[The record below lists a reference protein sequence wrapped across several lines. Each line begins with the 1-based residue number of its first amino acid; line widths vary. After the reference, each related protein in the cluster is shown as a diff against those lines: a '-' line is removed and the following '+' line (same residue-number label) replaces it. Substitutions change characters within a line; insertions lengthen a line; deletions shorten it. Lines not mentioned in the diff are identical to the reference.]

1 MISPSLAPSPAPT
14 STPAIDGLKRY
25 QSLQASLDLIDQG
38 YTLID
43 ENLNMVAWNLPFL
56 TLLDFPIEMA
66 YVGAPFESF
75 IRFNA
80 ERGEYGD
87 GDRERYVHE
96 RMEAARVFS
105 SHDME
110 RTRPNGT
117 VLRVRGMPIPD
128 HGFVTLYSDVTA
140 QRRAEAQIQQHNA
153 LLETRVAARTA
164 ELNARNEQLREANL
178 ANEQIASSLR
188 RSEQQMRLITD
199 SIPALVAYFD
209 SDRTYRYVNR
219 GYKDW
224 FGLDPAAPQ
233 SVSAREFLGLDTYTR
248 IKPNVSRALRGEP
261 VTFEYEVRTVNGRN
275 LVARTS
281 LIPEVAPDG
290 SVAGCF
296 ELTFDITDQRRSHEL
311 MVQAKKMDALGQ
323 LTGGLAHD
331 FNNILTVILGNL
343 TALADEPTA
352 KPHVPEFINP
362 AIEAARRVSELIKN
376 LLSFSRKHPVETS
389 VVDINRLI
397 ATVADL
403 VKRSLPETI
412 TLQTSLAA
420 AAQSARLDAN
430 QLQNALINLILN
442 ARDATDGRGT
452 ITIACIAESLTV
464 QQAEVLHLPSGPYV
478 CVQVSDNGCGMDAA
492 TKARVFEPFFT
503 TKGTGQGSGLG
514 MSMVYGFARQS
525 GGTVDI
531 ASEPGTGTT
540 VTLWLP
546 SEGAHSSQMA
556 QQGNDSGQLKA
567 QPNQDLALLVEDDA
581 NVRKIVRRLLLDLGF
596 AVLEAETGAEAMQIL
611 DQTPGIRLLL
621 SDIVMPGGV
630 DGRQVARHAMERGQI
645 SKIILMSGY
654 APDSQD
660 VPGIP
665 LLAKPFTKAQLAALI
680 LGATP

>member
-1 MISPSLAPSPAPT
+1 MISPSLATIAAPV
-14 STPAIDGLKRY
+14 SDSLKRY
-25 QSLQASLDLIDQG
+25 QSLQAGLDLIDQG

-56 TLLDFPIEMA
+56 TLLDFPAQMA

-87 GDRERYVHE
+87 GDREYYVRE
-96 RMEAARVFS
+96 RVQAARVFA

-128 HGFVTLYSDVTA
+128 HGFVTLYSDVTR
-140 QRRAEAQIQQHNA
+140 QRHAETQIQQQNA
-153 LLETRVAARTA
+153 LLETRVAERTA
-164 ELNARNEQLREANL
+164 ELSTRNEQLREANL
-178 ANEQIASSLR
+178 ANEQIALSLH

-199 SIPALVAYFD
+199 SIPALVGYFG

-224 FGLDPAAPQ
+224 FGLDTAAPQ
-233 SVSAREFLGLDTYTR
+233 SVSARDFLGLDTYTR
-248 IKPNVSRALRGEP
+248 IKPNVTRALNGEA
-261 VTFEYEVRTVNGRN
+261 VTFEYDVRTVNGRN

-281 LIPEVAPDG
+281 LIPEIAPDG

-362 AIEAARRVSELIKN
+362 AIEAARRVSDLIKN
-376 LLSFSRKHPVETS
+376 LLSFSRKHPVQTS
-389 VVDINRLI
+389 VVEINQLVT
-397 ATVADL
+397 TVTDL
-403 VKRSLPETI
+403 VKRSLPDTI
-412 TLQTSLAA
+412 TLQTRLALIPLA
-420 AAQSARLDAN
+420 ARLDAN

-452 ITIACIAESLTV
+452 ITISCTAESLNP
-464 QQAEVLHLPSGPYV
+464 QQAEVLHLPSGAYV
-478 CVQVSDNGCGMDAA
+478 CVQVSDDGCGMDAA

-531 ASEPGTGTT
+531 ASEPGSGTCI
-540 VTLWLP
+540 TLWLP
-546 SEGAHSSQMA
+546 CE
-556 QQGNDSGQLKA
+556 NDPHAASAPPDDDSLPPKA
-567 QPNQDLALLVEDDA
+567 RADQDLALLVEDDA

-596 AVLEAETGAEAMQIL
+596 AVLEAETGAEALHIL
-611 DQTPGIRLLL
+611 DQTSGIRLLL

-630 DGRQVARHAMERGQI
+630 DGRQVARHALHKGRI
-645 SKIILMSGY
+645 PKIILMSGY
-654 APDSQD
+654 APDSQE
-660 VPGIP
+660 VMGIP

-680 LGATP
+680 LGVTL

>member
-1 MISPSLAPSPAPT
+1 MISPTPT
-14 STPAIDGLKRY
+14 QTSAPAIDGLKRY

-56 TLLDFPIEMA
+56 ALLDFPLDMA

-87 GDRERYVHE
+87 GDRERQVHE
-96 RMEAARVFS
+96 RVQAARVFA

-128 HGFVTLYSDVTA
+128 HGFVTLYSDVTV

-153 LLETRVAARTA
+153 MLEIKVAARTA
-164 ELNARNEQLREANL
+164 ELSTLNDQLRQANQT
-178 ANEQIASSLR
+178 NEQIASSLR

-199 SIPALVAYFD
+199 SIPALVGYFG

-224 FGLDPAAPQ
+224 FGLDTAAPQ
-233 SVSAREFLGLDTYTR
+233 SVSARDFLGLDTYTR
-248 IKPNVSRALRGEP
+248 IKPNVTRALNGEA
-261 VTFEYEVRTVNGRN
+261 VTFEYDVRTVNGRN

-281 LIPEVAPDG
+281 LIPEIAANG
-290 SVAGCF
+290 SVVGCF

-362 AIEAARRVSELIKN
+362 AIEAARRVSDLIKN
-376 LLSFSRKHPVETS
+376 LLSFSRKHPVQTS
-389 VVDINRLI
+389 VVEINQLVT
-397 ATVADL
+397 TVTDL
-403 VKRSLPETI
+403 VKRSLPNTI
-412 TLQTSLAA
+412 TLQTSLAPVA
-420 AAQSARLDAN
+420 LAARLDAN

-452 ITIACIAESLTV
+452 ITISCTAESLNP
-464 QQAEVLHLPSGPYV
+464 QQAEVLHLPSGAYV

-531 ASEPGTGTT
+531 TSEPGSGTCI
-540 VTLWLP
+540 TLWLP
-546 SEGAHSSQMA
+546 CE
-556 QQGNDSGQLKA
+556 NDLQATSAPPDASLQPAKA
-567 QPNQDLALLVEDDA
+567 RADQDLALLVEDDA

-596 AVLEAETGAEAMQIL
+596 AVLEAETGAEALRIV

-630 DGRQVARHAMERGQI
+630 DGRQVARHAMQRGRI
-645 SKIILMSGY
+645 PKIILMSGY

-680 LGATP
+680 LGVTL

>member
-1 MISPSLAPSPAPT
+1 MISPSPAPDPT
-14 STPAIDGLKRY
+14 SAIDSLKRY
-25 QSLQASLDLIDQG
+25 QSLQAGLDLIDQG
-38 YTLID
+38 FTLID
-43 ENLNMVAWNLPFL
+43 ENLRMVAWNQPFL
-56 TLLDFPIEMA
+56 TLLEFPAEMA
-66 YVGAPFESF
+66 YVGAPFDSF

-80 ERGEYGD
+80 ERGEYGN
-87 GDRERYVHE
+87 GDREHYVQE
-96 RMEAARVFS
+96 RVQAARLFS

-110 RTRPNGT
+110 RARPNGT
-117 VLRVRGMPIPD
+117 VLRVRGMPVPG

-140 QRRAEAQIQQHNA
+140 QRRAEALIQQHNA
-153 LLETRVAARTA
+153 LLESRVAERTA
-164 ELNARNEQLREANL
+164 ELSASNAQLHL
-178 ANEQIASSLR
+178 ANQANEEIASSLR

-209 SDRTYRYVNR
+209 RDRTYRYVNR

-224 FGLDPAAPQ
+224 FGLDPDAPQ

-248 IKPNVSRALRGEP
+248 IKPNIARALNGEA
-261 VTFEYEVRTVNGRN
+261 VTFEYDVRTINGRN

-281 LIPEVAPDG
+281 LIPEVAADG

-343 TALADEPTA
+343 TALADEPTV

-362 AIEAARRVSELIKN
+362 AIEAAQRVSELIKD

-389 VVDINRLI
+389 VVDINQLVM
-397 ATVADL
+397 AVAKL
-403 VKRSLPETI
+403 VGRSLPDTVK
-412 TLQTSLAA
+412 LHASLAP
-420 AAQSARLDAN
+420 QTLSARLDAN

-442 ARDATDGRGT
+442 ARDATEGRGD
-452 ITIACIAESLTV
+452 IAIRCTAEALTP
-464 QQAEVLHLPSGPYV
+464 QQAEVLHLPSGAYV
-478 CVQVSDNGCGMDAA
+478 RVQVSDNGCGMDAA
-492 TKARVFEPFFT
+492 TQARVFEPFFT
-503 TKGTGQGSGLG
+503 TKSPGQGSGLG

-531 ASEPGTGTT
+531 SSEPGVGTS

-546 SEGAHSSQMA
+546 SEDGNPDEMA
-556 QQGNDSGQLKA
+556 QQGNALAQPKA
-567 QPNQDLALLVEDDA
+567 QPDQDLALLVEDDA
-581 NVRKIVRRLLLDLGF
+581 NVRRIVRRLLLDLGF
-596 AVLEAETGAEAMQIL
+596 AVLEAETGAEALHIL

-630 DGRQVARHAMERGQI
+630 DGRQVARHAMQRGQI

-680 LGATP
+680 REATP

>member
-1 MISPSLAPSPAPT
+1 MISPTPT
-14 STPAIDGLKRY
+14 QTSAPAIDGLKRY

-56 TLLDFPIEMA
+56 ALLDFPLEMA
-66 YVGAPFESF
+66 FVGAPFESF

-87 GDRERYVHE
+87 GDRERQVHE
-96 RMEAARVFS
+96 RMQAASVFS

-140 QRRAEAQIQQHNA
+140 QRRAEAQIRQHNA
-153 LLETRVAARTA
+153 MLEVRVAERTA
-164 ELNARNEQLREANL
+164 ELSTLNDQLRQANQ

-209 SDRTYRYVNR
+209 SDRIYRYVNR

-224 FGLDPAAPQ
+224 FGLDTAAPQ
-233 SVSAREFLGLDTYTR
+233 SVSARAFLGLDTYTR
-248 IKPNVSRALRGEP
+248 IKPNITRALRGEP
-261 VTFEYEVRTVNGRN
+261 VTFEYDVRTVNGRN

-311 MVQAKKMDALGQ
+311 IVQAKKMDALGQ

-362 AIEAARRVSELIKN
+362 AIEAARRVSDLIKN

-389 VVDINRLI
+389 VVEINQLVT
-397 ATVADL
+397 TVTDL
-403 VKRSLPETI
+403 VKRSLPDTI
-412 TLQTSLAA
+412 TLQAVFASKTLA
-420 AAQSARLDAN
+420 ARLDAN

-452 ITIACIAESLTV
+452 ITIRCVAESLNA

-478 CVQVSDNGCGMDAA
+478 CVQVSDNGCGMDTA

-531 ASEPGTGTT
+531 SSEPGAGTT

-546 SEGAHSSQMA
+546 SEGEKS
-556 QQGNDSGQLKA
+556 NETPQLDDASPEPKT
-567 QPNQDLALLVEDDA
+567 QPDQDLALLVEDDA
-581 NVRKIVRRLLLDLGF
+581 SVRKIVRRLLLDLGF
-596 AVLEAETGAEAMQIL
+596 AVLEAETGAEALHIL
-611 DQTPGIRLLL
+611 DRTPGIQLLL

-630 DGRQVARHAMERGQI
+630 DGRQVARHAQQRGQI
-645 SKIILMSGY
+645 PKIILMSGY

-660 VPGIP
+660 VPDIP

-680 LGATP
+680 AGVAV

>member
-1 MISPSLAPSPAPT
+1 
-14 STPAIDGLKRY
+14 
-25 QSLQASLDLIDQG
+25 
-38 YTLID
+38 
-43 ENLNMVAWNLPFL
+43 
-56 TLLDFPIEMA
+56 
-66 YVGAPFESF
+66 
-75 IRFNA
+75 
-80 ERGEYGD
+80 
-87 GDRERYVHE
+87 
-96 RMEAARVFS
+96 
-105 SHDME
+105 
-110 RTRPNGT
+110 
-117 VLRVRGMPIPD
+117 
-128 HGFVTLYSDVTA
+128 
-140 QRRAEAQIQQHNA
+140 
-153 LLETRVAARTA
+153 
-164 ELNARNEQLREANL
+164 
-178 ANEQIASSLR
+178 
-188 RSEQQMRLITD
+188 
-199 SIPALVAYFD
+199 
-209 SDRTYRYVNR
+209 
-219 GYKDW
+219 
-224 FGLDPAAPQ
+224 
-233 SVSAREFLGLDTYTR
+233 
-248 IKPNVSRALRGEP
+248 

-281 LIPEVAPDG
+281 LIPEVAADG
-290 SVAGCF
+290 AVAGCF

-389 VVDINRLI
+389 VVDINQLI
-397 ATVADL
+397 TAVADL
-403 VKRSLPETI
+403 VKRSLPDTI

-420 AAQSARLDAN
+420 ATLSARLDAN

-452 ITIACIAESLTV
+452 ITITCIAESLTA

-531 ASEPGTGTT
+531 TSEPGSGTCI
-540 VTLWLP
+540 TLWLP
-546 SEGAHSSQMA
+546 AEIDPQAPLPLQN
-556 QQGNDSGQLKA
+556 NDPDQSRGH
-567 QPNQDLALLVEDDA
+567 PDQDLALLVEDDA
-581 NVRKIVRRLLLDLGF
+581 NVRKTVRRLLLDLGF
-596 AVLEAETGAEAMQIL
+596 AVLEAETGAEALHIL

-630 DGRQVARHAMERGQI
+630 DGRQVARHAMQRGQI
-645 SKIILMSGY
+645 SRIILMSGY

>member
-1 MISPSLAPSPAPT
+1 MISPTPT
-14 STPAIDGLKRY
+14 QISAPAIDGLKRY

-56 TLLDFPIEMA
+56 ALLDFPLEMA

-87 GDRERYVHE
+87 GDRERQVHE
-96 RMEAARVFS
+96 RVKAARVFS

-128 HGFVTLYSDVTA
+128 HGFVTLYSDVTV
-140 QRRAEAQIQQHNA
+140 QRRAEAQIQQHNTM
-153 LLETRVAARTA
+153 LEIRVVERTA
-164 ELNARNEQLREANL
+164 ELSTRNEQLREANL
-178 ANEQIASSLR
+178 ANEQIALSLR

-199 SIPALVAYFD
+199 SIPALVGYFG

-224 FGLDPAAPQ
+224 FGLDTAAPQ
-233 SVSAREFLGLDTYTR
+233 SVSARDFLGLDTYTR
-248 IKPNVSRALRGEP
+248 IKPNVTRALNGEA
-261 VTFEYEVRTVNGRN
+261 VTFEYDVRTVNGRN

-281 LIPEVAPDG
+281 LIPEIAPDG

-362 AIEAARRVSELIKN
+362 AIEAARRVSDLIKN
-376 LLSFSRKHPVETS
+376 LLSFSRKHPVQTS
-389 VVDINRLI
+389 VVEINQLVT
-397 ATVADL
+397 TVTDL
-403 VKRSLPETI
+403 VKRSLPNTI
-412 TLQTSLAA
+412 TLKTSLAPVA
-420 AAQSARLDAN
+420 LAARLDAN

-452 ITIACIAESLTV
+452 ITISCTAESLNR
-464 QQAEVLHLPSGPYV
+464 QQAEVLHLPSGAYV

-531 ASEPGTGTT
+531 TSEPGSGTCI
-540 VTLWLP
+540 TLWLP
-546 SEGAHSSQMA
+546 CE
-556 QQGNDSGQLKA
+556 NDPQATSAPPDDGLQPAKA
-567 QPNQDLALLVEDDA
+567 RADQDLALLVEDDA

-596 AVLEAETGAEAMQIL
+596 AVLEAETGAEALRIV

-630 DGRQVARHAMERGQI
+630 DGRQVARHAMQRGQI
-645 SKIILMSGY
+645 PKIILMSGY

-680 LGATP
+680 LGVTL

>member
-1 MISPSLAPSPAPT
+1 MISHTFAPLPSPAT
-14 STPAIDGLKRY
+14 DSLKRY
-25 QSLQASLDLIDQG
+25 QSLQAGLDLIDQG
-38 YTLID
+38 FTLID
-43 ENLNMVAWNLPFL
+43 ENLRMVAWNVPFL
-56 TLLDFPIEMA
+56 TLLEFPAEMA
-66 YVGAPFESF
+66 YEGAPFESF

-80 ERGEYGD
+80 ERGEYGS
-87 GDRERYVHE
+87 GDREHYVRE
-96 RMEAARVFS
+96 RVQAARVFS

-110 RTRPNGT
+110 RIRPNGS
-117 VLRVRGMPIPD
+117 VLRVRGMPVPG

-140 QRRAEAQIQQHNA
+140 QRRAEAQIQEHNA
-153 LLETRVAARTA
+153 LLEARVAQRTA
-164 ELNARNEQLREANL
+164 DLSAINAQLRDANR

-199 SIPALVAYFD
+199 SIPALVAYV
-209 SDRTYRYVNR
+209 DRHRIYRYINR
-219 GYKDW
+219 GYKHW

-248 IKPNVSRALRGEP
+248 IKPNISRALRGEP
-261 VTFEYEVRTVNGRN
+261 VTFEYDVRTVDGRN

-281 LIPEVAPDG
+281 LIPEIAPDG

-362 AIEAARRVSELIKN
+362 AIDAARRVSELIKN

-389 VVDINRLI
+389 VVNVNSLI
-397 ATVADL
+397 TTVANL
-403 VKRSLPETI
+403 VKRSLPDTI

-420 AAQSARLDAN
+420 TAQSARLDAN

-442 ARDATDGRGT
+442 ARDATEGRGT
-452 ITIACIAESLTV
+452 ITIGCMAELLSR
-464 QQAEVLHLPSGPYV
+464 QQAEVLHLSSGPYV
-478 CVQVSDNGCGMDAA
+478 RVQVSDNGCGMDAA

-503 TKGTGQGSGLG
+503 TKSTGQGSGLG

-531 ASEPGTGTT
+531 ASEPGAGTT

-546 SEGAHSSQMA
+546 SEDTHSGQIPEERM
-556 QQGNDSGQLKA
+556 DSGPLKA

-630 DGRQVARHAMERGQI
+630 DGRQVARHAMQKGQI

-660 VPGIP
+660 LPGVP

-680 LGATP
+680 LDATL

>member
-1 MISPSLAPSPAPT
+1 MISPSSTLSPL
-14 STPAIDGLKRY
+14 PAIDSLKRY
-25 QSLQASLDLIDQG
+25 QSLQAGLDLIDQG

-56 TLLDFPIEMA
+56 TLLDFPAAMA

-80 ERGEYGD
+80 ERGEYGN
-87 GDRERYVHE
+87 GDRERYVRE
-96 RMEAARVFS
+96 RVQAAREFS

-117 VLRVRGMPIPD
+117 VLRVRGMPVPD

-140 QRRAEAQIQQHNA
+140 QRHGEAQIQQHNA

-164 ELNARNEQLREANL
+164 ELNARNAQLREANQ
-178 ANEQIASSLR
+178 ANEQIAMSLR

-209 SDRTYRYVNR
+209 SDRIYRYVNR

-224 FGLDPAAPQ
+224 FGLDPSAPQ
-233 SVSAREFLGLDTYTR
+233 SVSAREFLGLDTYTH
-248 IKPNVSRALRGEP
+248 IKPYVARALRGEA

-281 LIPEVAPDG
+281 LIPEVAADG
-290 SVAGCF
+290 LVAGCF

-362 AIEAARRVSELIKN
+362 SIEAARRVSDLIKN
-376 LLSFSRKHPVETS
+376 LLSFSRKHPVQTS
-389 VVDINRLI
+389 VVEINQLI
-397 ATVADL
+397 TAVGDL
-403 VKRSLPETI
+403 VKPSLPDTT
-412 TLQTSLAA
+412 TLQTRLASTTL
-420 AAQSARLDAN
+420 SARLDSN

-452 ITIACIAESLTV
+452 ITIACITESLNT

-478 CVQVSDNGCGMDAA
+478 CVQVGDNGCGMDAA

-531 ASEPGTGTT
+531 SSEPGTGTC

-546 SEGAHSSQMA
+546 LEDANSNESTQHGS
-556 QQGNDSGQLKA
+556 NDTQAKA
-567 QPNQDLALLVEDDA
+567 QPDQDLALLVEDDT
-581 NVRKIVRRLLLDLGF
+581 NVRKIVRRLLLELGF
-596 AVLEAETGAEAMQIL
+596 AVLEAETGAEALQIL
-611 DQTPGIRLLL
+611 DRTPGIHLLL

-630 DGRQVARHAMERGQI
+630 DGRQVARHAMQQGQI

-680 LGATP
+680 LGATV

>member
-1 MISPSLAPSPAPT
+1 MS
-14 STPAIDGLKRY
+14 AIDSQKRY
-25 QSLQASLDLIDQG
+25 ESLQAGLDLIDQG
-38 YTLID
+38 FTLID
-43 ENLNMVAWNLPFL
+43 ENLRMVAWNQPFL
-56 TLLDFPIEMA
+56 KLLDFPAEMA

-75 IRFNA
+75 MRFNA

-87 GDRERYVHE
+87 GDREQYVTE
-96 RMEAARVFS
+96 RMVAARVFAA
-105 SHDME
+105 HDME

-140 QRRAEAQIQQHNA
+140 QRHAEAQIRQHNV
-153 LLETRVAARTA
+153 LLESRVAGRTA
-164 ELNARNEQLREANL
+164 ELSASNRQLREANL
-178 ANEQIASSLR
+178 ANEQIAFSLR
-188 RSEQQMRLITD
+188 RSEQQIRLITD
-199 SIPALVAYFD
+199 SIPALVGYFG

-224 FGLDPAAPQ
+224 FGLDPAAPEA
-233 SVSAREFLGLDTYTR
+233 VSARDFLGLDTYTH
-248 IKPNVSRALRGEP
+248 IKPNVSRALHGEA
-261 VTFEYEVRTVNGRN
+261 VTFEYAVRTFDGRN

-290 SVAGCF
+290 SVVGCF

-311 MVQAKKMDALGQ
+311 MAQAKKMDALGQ

-362 AIEAARRVSELIKN
+362 AIEAARRVSELIKD
-376 LLSFSRKHPVETS
+376 LLSFSRKHPVQTS
-389 VVDINRLI
+389 VVEINQL
-397 ATVADL
+397 VAMVAKL
-403 VKRSLPETI
+403 VQPSLPETV
-412 TLQTSLAA
+412 TLQTSLAPQA
-420 AAQSARLDAN
+420 LAARLDSN

-442 ARDATDGRGT
+442 ARDATASRGL
-452 ITIACIAESLTV
+452 IEIRCNSEILNA
-464 QQAEVLHLPSGPYV
+464 QQAGVLHLPRGQYV

-503 TKGTGQGSGLG
+503 TKNPGEGSGLG
-514 MSMVYGFARQS
+514 MAMVYGFARQS

-531 ASEPGTGTT
+531 TSEPGAGTR

-546 SEGAHSSQMA
+546 AESGATTQEPLADDDSSHSASEP
-556 QQGNDSGQLKA
+556 D
-567 QPNQDLALLVEDDA
+567 QDLALLVEDDP

-596 AVLEAETGAEAMQIL
+596 AVLEAETGVEALHIL
-611 DQTPGIRLLL
+611 DKTPGIRLLL

-630 DGRQVARHAMERGQI
+630 DGRQVARHAIQQGLVP
-645 SKIILMSGY
+645 KIILMSGY
-654 APDSQD
+654 APDSPD
-660 VPGIP
+660 SNKLPGIA
-665 LLAKPFTKAQLAALI
+665 LLAKPFTKAQLAASL
-680 LGATP
+680 LGAAR

>member
-1 MISPSLAPSPAPT
+1 ML
-14 STPAIDGLKRY
+14 
-25 QSLQASLDLIDQG
+25 
-38 YTLID
+38 
-43 ENLNMVAWNLPFL
+43 E
-56 TLLDFPIEMA
+56 
-66 YVGAPFESF
+66 
-75 IRFNA
+75 IRVV
-80 ERGEYGD
+80 E
-87 GDRERYVHE
+87 
-96 RMEAARVFS
+96 
-105 SHDME
+105 
-110 RTRPNGT
+110 
-117 VLRVRGMPIPD
+117 
-128 HGFVTLYSDVTA
+128 
-140 QRRAEAQIQQHNA
+140 
-153 LLETRVAARTA
+153 RTA
-164 ELNARNEQLREANL
+164 ELSTRNEQLREANL
-178 ANEQIASSLR
+178 ANEQIALSLR

-199 SIPALVAYFD
+199 SIPALVGYFG

-224 FGLDPAAPQ
+224 FGLDTAAPQ
-233 SVSAREFLGLDTYTR
+233 SVSARDFLGLDTYTR
-248 IKPNVSRALRGEP
+248 IKPNVTRALNGEA
-261 VTFEYEVRTVNGRN
+261 VTFEYDVRTVNGRN

-281 LIPEVAPDG
+281 LIPEIAPDG

-362 AIEAARRVSELIKN
+362 AIEAARRVSDLIKN
-376 LLSFSRKHPVETS
+376 LLSFSRKHPVQTS
-389 VVDINRLI
+389 VVEINQLVT
-397 ATVADL
+397 TVTDL
-403 VKRSLPETI
+403 VKRSLPNTI
-412 TLQTSLAA
+412 TLQTSLAPVA
-420 AAQSARLDAN
+420 LAARLDAN

-452 ITIACIAESLTV
+452 ITISCTAESLNP
-464 QQAEVLHLPSGPYV
+464 QQAEVLHLPSGAYV

-531 ASEPGTGTT
+531 TSEPGSGTCI
-540 VTLWLP
+540 TLWLP
-546 SEGAHSSQMA
+546 CE
-556 QQGNDSGQLKA
+556 NDPQATSAPPDDGLQPAKA
-567 QPNQDLALLVEDDA
+567 RADQDLALLVEDDA

-596 AVLEAETGAEAMQIL
+596 AVLEAETGAEALRIV

-630 DGRQVARHAMERGQI
+630 DGRQVARHAMQRGQI
-645 SKIILMSGY
+645 PKIILMSGY

-680 LGATP
+680 LGVTL

>member
-1 MISPSLAPSPAPT
+1 MISPSPAPDP
-14 STPAIDGLKRY
+14 TPAIDSLKRY

-56 TLLDFPIEMA
+56 ALLDFPVEMA

-87 GDRERYVHE
+87 GDSEQYVQERIQ
-96 RMEAARVFS
+96 AARVFS

-110 RTRPNGT
+110 RTRPDGT

-128 HGFVTLYSDVTA
+128 HGFVTLYSNVTA
-140 QRRAEAQIQQHNA
+140 QRHAEAQIQQQNA

-164 ELNARNEQLREANL
+164 ELNARNDQLREANQ
-178 ANEQIASSLR
+178 ANEQIALSLR

-209 SDRTYRYVNR
+209 SDRIYRYVNR

-233 SVSAREFLGLDTYTR
+233 LASARDFLGLDTYSR
-248 IKPNVSRALRGEP
+248 IKPNITRALRGEP

-281 LIPEVAPDG
+281 LIPEVAADG
-290 SVAGCF
+290 AVVGCF

-311 MVQAKKMDALGQ
+311 MMQAKKMEALGQ

-362 AIEAARRVSELIKN
+362 SIEAARRVSDLIKN

-389 VVDINRLI
+389 VVEINQLVT
-397 ATVADL
+397 TVTDL
-403 VKRSLPETI
+403 VKRSLPDTI

-420 AAQSARLDAN
+420 TRLSARLDAN
-430 QLQNALINLILN
+430 QLQSALINLILN

-452 ITIACIAESLTV
+452 ITIACNAESLTA

-478 CVQVSDNGCGMDAA
+478 CMHVSDNGCGMDTA

-531 ASEPGTGTT
+531 SSEPGIGTC

-546 SEGAHSSQMA
+546 SEEAIA
-556 QQGNDSGQLKA
+556 NEIPQQGKLSTPLKV
-567 QPNQDLALLVEDDA
+567 QPDQDLALLVEDDA

-596 AVLEAETGAEAMQIL
+596 AVLEAETGAEALNIL

-630 DGRQVARHAMERGQI
+630 DGRQVARHAMQGGRI
-645 SKIILMSGY
+645 PKIILMSGY